1 MSSCFEIDHDLKE
14 MDEVSNMKLSGEGSC
29 HETLHVDVSSKGHEC
44 FGRRF
49 LTTEAEVLG
58 LISMVSAWVL
68 LMFLWFLYGF
78 AVVFV
83 WSQVISYGFLPSGR
97 PPRPTAGHRGVVLEP
112 PICSF
117 EVWGSHGGHVF
128 SNSLLSHGVFLRKKE
143 LLGSMLV

>member
-1 MSSCFEIDHDLKE
+1 MLRNS
-14 MDEVSNMKLSGEGSC
+14 
-29 HETLHVDVSSKGHEC
+29 TLHVDVSSKGHEC

-68 LMFLWFLYGF
+68 LMVLWFSYGF
-78 AVVFV
+78 DVGFV
-83 WSQVISYGFLPSGR
+83 WSQVISYGFLHPSGR
-97 PPRPTAGHRGVVLEP
+97 PPRPTAGHRGVELEP

-117 EVWGSHGGHVF
+117 EVWRNQDGDGQQYWWPCFFQTVYCRMVF
-128 SNSLLSHGVFLRKKE
+128 FWRKKE